1 MAKLHQ
7 NPLFRR
13 TLQEIADYFGVE
25 RHAASEWAKR
35 GDFPGEAG
43 RYSVAAIGKWLED
56 RGLGPWR
63 KNGKTDGESPH
74 YRLARLKGD
83 RQELAIAR
91 EKGELVE
98 FDEVRRFLVRLGG
111 EAAAILDQFPDLVLS
126 QLPDAPP
133 GKRAWKDYRSRCR
146 DEAMALGN
154 EVKQRFEDMLAGLAG
169 AEEES
174 GDDGRI

>member
-1 MAKLHQ
+1 MLRAVDKIEGASLKTQREVANH
-7 NPLFRR
+7 
-13 TLQEIADYFGVE
+13 FGVE
-25 RHAASEWAKR
+25 RHAVQEWVAQKM
-35 GDFPGEAG
+35 PGQQGA
-43 RYSVAAIGKWLED
+43 YDVVAIGKWLED

-63 KNGKTDGESPH
+63 KNGKSGDGESPH

-83 RQELAIAR
+83 REELAIAR
-91 EKGELVE
+91 EKSELVE
-98 FDEVRRFLVRLGG
+98 FEEIRRFLVRLGG

-126 QLPDAPP
+126 MLPDAPP
-133 GKRAWKDYRSRCR
+133 GKKAWQDYRSHCR

-174 GDDGRI
+174 GDGE